1 MPRPLVE
8 LLNVMV
14 ALCNPAANALAFAF
28 TVKVMVVGAV
38 VSVPEVEDA
47 ESQLGKPLIE

>member
-1 MPRPLVE
+1 M

-14 ALCNPAANALAFAF
+14 ALCDPAAKTLAFEF
-28 TVKVMVVGAV
+28 TVKVIVVGAV
-38 VSVPEVEDA
+38 VSVPDVEDA